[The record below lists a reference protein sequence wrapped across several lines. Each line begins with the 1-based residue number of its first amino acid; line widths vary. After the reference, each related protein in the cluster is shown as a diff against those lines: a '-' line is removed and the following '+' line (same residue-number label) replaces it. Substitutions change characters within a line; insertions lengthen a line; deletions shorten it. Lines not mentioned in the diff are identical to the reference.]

1 MRPLRN
7 AIRLLVVSVLVA
19 LARPEAAFA
28 GMPTVRLNDVA
39 RMRFET
45 ISFFVVALLLSAL
58 VVMLLWNRLAR
69 DFITLPRIGYL
80 SALGLVVIWG
90 LLFTLVLTMISG
102 ARELMTPGA
111 WEKQGFTYRL
121 AEPPKPEPEQSL
133 DRVRHEKLEG
143 LRSAL
148 WLCAEAH
155 GGRFPADVAASG
167 LPSQVWE
174 TPDAS
179 GMRYVYVG
187 GQVAGRG
194 KAPLAYEPELYGPR
208 RLVLLTSGE
217 VCFMDGDEILRG
229 RPGGK
234 SR

>member
-1 MRPLRN
+1 MRPAN
-7 AIRLLVVSVLVA
+7 RLLVASVFLTLGPSGAA
-19 LARPEAAFA
+19 LA
-28 GMPTVRLNDVA
+28 GMPSLRLNDVA

-45 ISFFVVALLLSAL
+45 ISFFLVGLLLSAL
-58 VVMLLWNRLAR
+58 VIKLLWNRLAH
-69 DFITLPRIGYL
+69 DFTLLPRLSYL
-80 SALGLVVIWG
+80 SALAVVVLWG

-121 AEPPKPEPEQSL
+121 AEPPKAEPETNL
-133 DRVRHEKLEG
+133 DRVRQEKLAA

-148 WLCAEAH
+148 WLYADAH
-155 GGRFPADVAASG
+155 GGRFPSDIESSG
-167 LPSQVWE
+167 LPKQVWE

-179 GMRYVYVG
+179 GMQYVYVG

-194 KAPLAYEPELYGPR
+194 AKPLAYEPELYGPR
-208 RLVLLTSGE
+208 RLALLTSGD
-217 VCFMDGDEILRG
+217 VRFMDSDEILRS
-229 RPGGK
+229 RPGGT